1 MDTTMNTIL
10 KNSSPDFKKQNGP
23 LVTEI
28 KQEKDLSKKYS
39 LLKDLYMEGLKID
52 AVF

>member
-23 LVTEI
+23 LISEI
-28 KQEKDLSKKYS
+28 KIEKSLNKKYS
-39 LLKDLYMEGLKID
+39 LLKDLYKEDLKRD
-52 AVF
+52 AIL